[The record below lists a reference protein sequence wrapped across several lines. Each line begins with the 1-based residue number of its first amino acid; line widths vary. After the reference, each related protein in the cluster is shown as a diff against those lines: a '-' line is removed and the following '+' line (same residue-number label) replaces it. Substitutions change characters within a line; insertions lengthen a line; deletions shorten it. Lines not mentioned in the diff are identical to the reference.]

1 MRSRILIGLIV
12 GTIGGFVGW
21 LLQENLIHYGVTQ
34 NVLTGVVSS
43 DPLSAEQNRT
53 LIFCVGGMIGLSL
66 GMVEGLLEGSLRK
79 LAIGL
84 ALGAFTGI
92 VFGYVGFQFGG
103 QVFAWLGGTGTTGH
117 DPGLGG
123 FARQVIARSFGWAML
138 GLGLGFG
145 GALPTRSMERIRNGA
160 IGGFLGGFIGGFIFD
175 QAARLAT
182 PIHDS
187 IAGVGIHE
195 AGGPSRAIGFTVIG
209 GLTGFFI
216 GLIDELF
223 KSAWV
228 KVLAGRN
235 EGKDI
240 ILSKAVSLLGRDERC
255 DVPLYGDA
263 SIGAQHAAIRADG
276 RRHVLI
282 DGGSPVGTVVNG
294 QKLGAGAELL
304 LRDGDMIQIGS
315 QRVLFRE
322 KETQNRVGAAPVDTP
337 RGKANGSLSAPIPSH
352 LCPFCGGAKDA
363 SGNCLCAPVAATGYS
378 SGGGFGSPGSG
389 MDSGFNGINPAF
401 SSGSAN
407 AGGMVAPGTAAGR
420 LVGVEGA
427 SIGQVFA
434 LSGANMLLG
443 REAGR
448 DIVVIGDS
456 TISRTHARL
465 ANENGIF
472 VVYDNSSANGTF
484 VNGSRVSVQTLVP
497 GDIVQFGASK
507 FRFE

>member
-21 LLQENLIHYGVTQ
+21 LLQENLIHYGVTKD
-34 NVLTGVVSS
+34 VLTGTISS
-43 DPLSAEQNRT
+43 DPLSTEQTRT

-79 LAIGL
+79 LAVGL
-84 ALGAFTGI
+84 ALGALTGV
-92 VFGYVGFQFGG
+92 VFGYIGYQIGG
-103 QVFAWLGGTGTTGH
+103 QIYTWLGGRDTVGH
-117 DPGLGG
+117 DAGMAG
-123 FARQVIARSFGWAML
+123 FARQVIARTFGWSML
-138 GLGLGFG
+138 GLGLGIG
-145 GALPTRSMERIRNGA
+145 SALPTRSLERIRNGA
-160 IGGFLGGFIGGFIFD
+160 IGGFLGGFIGGFVFD
-175 QAARLAT
+175 QAVHLTT
-182 PIHDS
+182 PIHGA
-187 IAGVGIHE
+187 IAGGGIHE

-263 SIGAQHAAIRADG
+263 SIGVQHAAIRTDG

-322 KETQNRVGAAPVDTP
+322 KETQNRVGAAPVDAP
-337 RGKANGSLSAPIPSH
+337 RNKANGSLSAPIPSH

-363 SGNCLCAPVAATGYS
+363 AGNCLCAPVAATGYS
-378 SGGGFGSPGSG
+378 SGGGYGGPGSG
-389 MDSGFNGINPAF
+389 MDSGFNPAF
-401 SSGSAN
+401 STGLPN
-407 AGGMVAPGTAAGR
+407 AASMTAVGAAAGR

-427 SIGQVFA
+427 AIGQVFT

-448 DIVVIGDS
+448 DIVVMGDS

-465 ANENGIF
+465 ANENGVF

-484 VNGSRVSVQTLVP
+484 VNGSRISVQSLAP